1 MDETE
6 SPAAPATTA
15 DSLRLSDL
23 NVQAGERCLLK
34 DTSVEF
40 PAAKITVV
48 VGGSGT
54 GKSILLRILAGLLP
68 RNGESIQWSGK
79 IVFEDSAKAH
89 PRVGIVFQQFALFDE
104 LSATGNVQFALD
116 HRPKA
121 GKDSA
126 QESQSWKSKQWL
138 EHLGVPQGVPV
149 SLLSGGQ
156 KQRLAIART
165 LAGSPDVVLYDEPT
179 SGLDAASGKLVA
191 DLIRET
197 QSVHHRTSIVVTHDY
212 ETLLPIADQVILLD
226 ANEQQLVEI
235 PREDWGKIPERMA
248 PVASLAD
255 PPPPKRP
262 SLIKR
267 GLNGALETT
276 GGAVSAAFW
285 LPLDLLPIVP
295 RIRWAG
301 RFTLHYLRLV
311 AGPSAWV
318 YLILAGLIVGFTA
331 TYFTFRFLPFRIY
344 TQPLL
349 IDELLAS
356 IGFTLYRILV
366 PILATVLV
374 AARCGAAVSADIG
387 VKQYGGQVD
396 AMRTLGVAP
405 RAYLLLPIVIAFLI
419 GTPLLEWLAF
429 HSARFISMIAF
440 SASYPEIGPYFWQ
453 QHFERA
459 LTEPTSWLYK
469 GWQWVLTKNLI
480 CGLGTAAIAYH
491 QGLAPKTIR
500 ERCQSLHHA
509 NGSMDDAVRAGRAL
523 RGCAQR
529 VLKVVAS
536 FRGLGDGQLATGSQP
551 YDQTLGPFR
560 SVRETIAACSASPSR
575 RATVKSVRRDR
586 QRER

>member
-1 MDETE
+1 MEAPETQE
-6 SPAAPATTA
+6 DSVPT
-15 DSLRLSDL
+15 DSLRLNQL
-23 NVQAGERCLLK
+23 TVQAGDRCLL
-34 DTSVEF
+34 DGTDVEF

-54 GKSILLRILAGLLP
+54 GKSMLLRILAGLLP
-68 RNGESIQWSGK
+68 RNGESVQWSGE
-79 IVFEDSAKAH
+79 IEVGDSSKTR

-104 LSATGNVQFALD
+104 LSATGNVQFAID
-116 HRPKA
+116 HRAKRKTKQDA
-121 GKDSA
+121 DSWSA
-126 QESQSWKSKQWL
+126 KQWL
-138 EHLGVPQGVPV
+138 ENLGVPNGVPV

-165 LAGSPDVVLYDEPT
+165 LAASPDVLLYDEPT

-212 ETLLPIADQVILLD
+212 ETLLPIADQVVLLD
-226 ANEQQLVEI
+226 AQEQQLVVV
-235 PREDWGKIPERMA
+235 PRAQWDEIPERMA
-248 PVASLAD
+248 PVTAIAED
-255 PPPPKRP
+255 PPPKRP

-267 GLNGALETT
+267 SLNGFFETT
-276 GGAVSAAFW
+276 GGAVNAAFW

-295 RIRWAG
+295 RVRWAG

-318 YLILAGLIVGFTA
+318 YLVLAGLIVGFTA
-331 TYFTFRFLPFRIY
+331 TYFTFRFLPFRLY

-366 PILATVLV
+366 PILATVLI
-374 AARCGAAVSADIG
+374 AARCGAAVSADVG

-419 GTPLLEWLAF
+419 GTPLLEWMSF

-440 SASYPEIGPYFWQ
+440 SASYPDIGPYFWQ
-453 QHFERA
+453 QHFDRV
-459 LTEPTSWLYK
+459 LIDPKSWLFQ
-469 GWQWVLTKNLI
+469 GWKWVLMKNLI
-480 CGLGTAAIAYH
+480 CGLGTAAIAYY
-491 QGLAPKTIR
+491 QGLAPKRSASDVSHSITR
-500 ERCQSLHHA
+500 T
-509 NGSMDDAVRAGRAL
+509 
-523 RGCAQR
+523 
-529 VLKVVAS
+529 VLWTTLFVLVVHFVVALNE
-536 FRGLGDGQLATGSQP
+536 F
-551 YDQTLGPFR
+551 
-560 SVRETIAACSASPSR
+560 
-575 RATVKSVRRDR
+575 
-586 QRER
+586 